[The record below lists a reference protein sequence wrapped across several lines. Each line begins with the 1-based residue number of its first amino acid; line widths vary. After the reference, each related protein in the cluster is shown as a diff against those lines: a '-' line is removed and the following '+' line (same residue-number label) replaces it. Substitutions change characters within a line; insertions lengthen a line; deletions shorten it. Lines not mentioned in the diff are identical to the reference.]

1 MTKIQNL
8 LTKYPDRVPIVL
20 SSKTYIKGNPLR
32 FIVPLNLTVTQFM
45 VLLRTKI
52 ELKQEEAIFI
62 FVKDIQTGQDIMVQS
77 SVTME
82 SLYSQYK
89 DKDNLLNLFF
99 EKEAVFG

>member
-62 FVKDIQTGQDIMVQS
+62 FVKDMQTGQDIMVQS